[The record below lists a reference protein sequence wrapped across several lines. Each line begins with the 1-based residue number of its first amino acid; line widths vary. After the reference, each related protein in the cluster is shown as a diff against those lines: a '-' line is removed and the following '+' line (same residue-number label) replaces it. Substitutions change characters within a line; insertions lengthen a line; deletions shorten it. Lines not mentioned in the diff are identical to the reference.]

1 MSTDKVSVVV
11 TGLGATTPLGGDVA
25 STWSAMLSGTSGVRR
40 LAESWAEELPV
51 RIAAHAAVDPA
62 TVLGRVVSRRMDRCE
77 QFALVAAREAWQ
89 HAGAPQVEPERIGVA
104 FSSGVGGMI
113 STLNAYDTLRE
124 RGWQRVSPFTVP
136 MLMPNGSAGWVSLE
150 LGARAGAHSPASA
163 CSSGA
168 EAIAYGM
175 EMIRS
180 GRADVVVAGGTEA
193 PIHPLHLASFASMRA
208 LSVRNDEPE
217 RASRPCDKGRDGFVL
232 GEGAGAV
239 VLESAAHAESRGA
252 QVLAIVAGVGYSADA
267 HHIAQPDPDGTGAML
282 AIRRA
287 LADAGVTPDQVVH
300 INAHATS
307 TPAGDVPEV
316 LAIKEALGSAALN
329 AVISATKSMTGHLIG
344 GAGALESV
352 ASICALREGVAPPTI
367 NLDDLDDDIASV
379 GVDIA
384 TEPRPLRASEHGRPA
399 ALNNSFGFGGHNVA
413 LVFTAAGPGPE

>member
-1 MSTDKVSVVV
+1 
-11 TGLGATTPLGGDVA
+11 
-25 STWSAMLSGTSGVRR
+25 MLSGKSGVRP
-40 LAESWAEELPV
+40 LAESWAKELPV
-51 RIAAHAAVDPA
+51 RIAAAAAVDPA
-62 TVLGRVVSRRMDRCE
+62 TVLGRVASRRMDRYQ
-77 QFALVAAREAWQ
+77 QFALVAARQAWQ
-89 HAGAPQVEPERIGVA
+89 HAGAPQADPERIGVA

-113 STLNAYDTLRE
+113 STLSAYDTLRE

-136 MLMPNGSAGWVSLE
+136 MLMPNGAAGWVSLE

-193 PIHPLHLASFASMRA
+193 PIHPLHLAAFASMRA
-208 LSVRNDEPE
+208 LSLRNDEPE
-217 RASRPCDKGRDGFVL
+217 RASRPYDKGRDGFVL

-239 VLESAAHAESRGA
+239 VLESAQHAARRGA
-252 QVLAIVAGVGYSADA
+252 EVLAIVAGVGYSADA
-267 HHIAQPDPDGTGAML
+267 HHIAQPDPDGAGAML

-287 LADAGVTPDQVVH
+287 LADAGVAADQIVH
-300 INAHATS
+300 VNAHATS
-307 TPAGDVPEV
+307 TPAGDLPEL
-316 LAIKEALGSAALN
+316 LAIKEALGSAAGN
-329 AVISATKSMTGHLIG
+329 AIISATKSMTGHLIA

-367 NLDDLDDDIASV
+367 NVDDLDDEIATV
-379 GVDIA
+379 GLDIA
-384 TEPRPLRASEHGRPA
+384 TEPRRLRRVEHGLPA

-413 LVFTAAGPGPE
+413 LVFTAAD

>member
-1 MSTDKVSVVV
+1 MSTDQVSVVV

-25 STWSAMLSGTSGVRR
+25 STWSAMLSGKSGVRP
-40 LAESWAEELPV
+40 LAESWAKELPV
-51 RIAAHAAVDPA
+51 RIAAAAAVDPA
-62 TVLGRVVSRRMDRCE
+62 TVLGRVASRRMDRYQ
-77 QFALVAAREAWQ
+77 QFALVAARQAWQ
-89 HAGAPQVEPERIGVA
+89 HAGAPQADPERIGVA

-113 STLNAYDTLRE
+113 STLSAYDTLRE

-136 MLMPNGSAGWVSLE
+136 MLMPNGAAGWVSLE
-150 LGARAGAHSPASA
+150 FGARAGAHSPASA

-193 PIHPLHLASFASMRA
+193 PIHPLHLAAFASMRA
-208 LSVRNDEPE
+208 LSLRNDEPE
-217 RASRPCDKGRDGFVL
+217 RASRPYDKGRDGFVL

-239 VLESAAHAESRGA
+239 VLESAQHAARRGA
-252 QVLAIVAGVGYSADA
+252 EVLAIVAGVGYSADA
-267 HHIAQPDPDGTGAML
+267 HHIAQPDPDGAGAML

-287 LADAGVTPDQVVH
+287 LADAGVAADQIVH
-300 INAHATS
+300 VNAHATS
-307 TPAGDVPEV
+307 TPAGDLPEL
-316 LAIKEALGSAALN
+316 LAIKEALGSAAGN
-329 AVISATKSMTGHLIG
+329 AIISATKSMTGHLIA

-367 NLDDLDDDIASV
+367 NVDDLDDEIAAV
-379 GVDIA
+379 GLDIA
-384 TEPRPLRASEHGRPA
+384 TEPRRLRRVEHGLPA

-413 LVFTAAGPGPE
+413 LVFTAAD

>member
-287 LADAGVTPDQVVH
+287 LADAGVTPDQVEH

>member
-1 MSTDKVSVVV
+1 
-11 TGLGATTPLGGDVA
+11 
-25 STWSAMLSGTSGVRR
+25 
-40 LAESWAEELPV
+40 
-51 RIAAHAAVDPA
+51 
-62 TVLGRVVSRRMDRCE
+62 
-77 QFALVAAREAWQ
+77 
-89 HAGAPQVEPERIGVA
+89 
-104 FSSGVGGMI
+104 
-113 STLNAYDTLRE
+113 
-124 RGWQRVSPFTVP
+124 
-136 MLMPNGSAGWVSLE
+136 
-150 LGARAGAHSPASA
+150 
-163 CSSGA
+163 
-168 EAIAYGM
+168 
-175 EMIRS
+175 
-180 GRADVVVAGGTEA
+180 
-193 PIHPLHLASFASMRA
+193 
-208 LSVRNDEPE
+208 
-217 RASRPCDKGRDGFVL
+217 
-232 GEGAGAV
+232 
-239 VLESAAHAESRGA
+239 
-252 QVLAIVAGVGYSADA
+252 
-267 HHIAQPDPDGTGAML
+267 ML